1 MKTWTHSWRSWHGW
15 LLPALPLVLL
25 VAPLR
30 HVLEG
35 SMALHMLLEL
45 PLLLVSGWAAGT
57 VLARHHLPAGLPRLI
72 DANGVLGL
80 AFASCV
86 GALWMIPSM
95 LDLSLLD
102 SGVQWAKYSAWWLAG
117 LVLRA
122 SWQRTEPE
130 IAAFFLGNV
139 AWMLATAGLLY
150 QDEEQRLC
158 VSYLVDEQTTTGQGL
173 IVLALVVGGFAL
185 VHLIA
190 APRRAASNQP
200 RERLVRGTEEGT
212 SGMTRR

>member
-1 MKTWTHSWRSWHGW
+1 MIKSSNSARTWHTW
-15 LLPALPLVLL
+15 LLPALPLLLL

-45 PLLLVSGWAAGT
+45 PLLLISGWAAGA
-57 VLARHHLPAGLPRLI
+57 VLSRHRLPAGPPRFI

-102 SGVQWAKYSAWWLAG
+102 TRVQCAKYIAWWLAG
-117 LVLRA
+117 VLFRSSWRRA
-122 SWQRTEPE
+122 EPE
-130 IAAFFLGNV
+130 IAAFFLGNM

-158 VSYLVDEQTTTGQGL
+158 VSYLVNEQATTGQGL
-173 IVLALVVGGFAL
+173 VVLALVVGGLAL
-185 VHLIA
+185 
-190 APRRAASNQP
+190 RRLLAMQP
-200 RERLVRGTEEGT
+200 RSTGIQPTDRLAREVEDRT